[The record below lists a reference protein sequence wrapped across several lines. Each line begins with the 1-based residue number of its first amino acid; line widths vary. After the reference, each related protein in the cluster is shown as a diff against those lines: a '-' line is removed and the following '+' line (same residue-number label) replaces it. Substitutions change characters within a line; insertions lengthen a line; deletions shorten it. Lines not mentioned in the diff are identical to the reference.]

1 MPHLLSKPT
10 ILKLIAKA
18 EVGRAIYE
26 IDAYLWASE
35 YQNERNLL
43 YEFLMISYHFHLL
56 KKNNGMV
63 DFEKRISEE
72 KKVIKQ
78 LFTFMDDYSDLFAA
92 A

>member
-1 MPHLLSKPT
+1 MPHSLSKPM

-18 EVGRAIYE
+18 EVGRAIDE
-26 IDAYLWASE
+26 INSYLWASE
-35 YQNERNLL
+35 YQNERTLL

-78 LFTFMDDYSDLFAA
+78 LFTFIDDYSDLFAA